1 MHRPI
6 ERNRLYALWLCL
18 LCAGLLLA
26 AGPAR
31 AQAGDKVF
39 KWRFGIYFPSM
50 GSLEGQRAAAF
61 ADAVAKASNNRLQI
75 QVYPGGMLGFSSFTH
90 HRAVAD
96 GLLEMGT
103 TMSAAMVEAPEW
115 ETLSHPL
122 LFKTRD
128 DVSKALD
135 AAMPDLQAVT
145 SRRFGSRILGTMMPE
160 FDHMLTK
167 IPLKT
172 ADSWKGNKF
181 RAWQKQLACWF
192 EQMGATPMVIPF
204 HETYTALATGVVAGN
219 SGGLRAALDVKL
231 YEVTKY
237 LSTGWTP
244 NVPIYVTLVSE
255 KAWKSLPADLQ
266 EILAREATK
275 YLVATADAYWNA
287 RAEVMEQLVA
297 KGMEKVTV
305 APEEIEKGRAR
316 AQVCRERW
324 MSQTTPEAAALMK
337 KIAAAIAE

>member
-1 MHRPI
+1 MHPLNLRI
-6 ERNRLYALWLCL
+6 RA
-18 LCAGLLLA
+18 CAIHLVLLLA
-26 AGPAR
+26 ASAFAHSALAASEKPI
-31 AQAGDKVF
+31 
-39 KWRFGIYFPSM
+39 KWRFGIYFPSI
-50 GSLEGQRAAAF
+50 GSLEGQKATEF
-61 ADAVAKASNNRLQI
+61 ANAVAAASNNRLQI

-128 DVSKALD
+128 DVRKALE
-135 AAMPDLQAVT
+135 AAMPELQAT
-145 SRRFGSRILGTMMPE
+145 TLRRFDSRILGTMMPE

-167 IPLKT
+167 VPLKT
-172 ADSWKGNKF
+172 ADEWKGNKF

-237 LSTGWTP
+237 VSTGWTP

-255 KAWKSLPADLQ
+255 RAWKSLPADLQ
-266 EILAREATK
+266 QILATEATK
-275 YLVATADAYWNA
+275 YLTATADAYWNA

-297 KGMEKVTV
+297 KGMEKVAV
-305 APEEIEKGRAR
+305 APEEIEKGVAR

-337 KIAAAIAE
+337 KIATAIAE

>member
-1 MHRPI
+1 MDRSTGWK
-6 ERNRLYALWLCL
+6 RLCL
-18 LCAGLLLA
+18 LCTCLLFAALA
-26 AGPAR
+26 PAL
-31 AQAGDKVF
+31 AQSQTQETGKTF
-39 KWRFGIYFPSM
+39 KWRFGIYFPSV
-50 GSLEGQRAAAF
+50 GSLEGQKATAF
-61 ADAVAKASNNRLQI
+61 ASAVAAASNNRLQI

-128 DVSKALD
+128 DVRKALD
-135 AAMPDLQAVT
+135 AAMPDLQATT

-160 FDHMLTK
+160 FDHMLSK
-167 IPLKT
+167 VPLKT
-172 ADSWKGNKF
+172 ADDWKGNKF

-255 KAWKSLPADLQ
+255 RAWKSLPADLQ

-275 YLVATADAYWNA
+275 YLTATADAYWNA
-287 RAEVMEQLVA
+287 RMEVMEQLVV
-297 KGMEKVTV
+297 KGMEKVAV
-305 APEEIEKGRAR
+305 APEEIEKGRAK

-324 MSQTTPEAAALMK
+324 VSQTTPEAAALMK
-337 KIAAAIAE
+337 KIAAAVAE